1 MRGYFMKSIVRLYSN
16 ENGEIL
22 KFLNKFNNIIEIK
35 NDLEWEKEFENPVEI
50 ADIIGAFIEN
60 NDNYKINMWI
70 SLDENLFI
78 NVTENNA
85 DEIIRYLYER
95 YPW

>member
-1 MRGYFMKSIVRLYSN
+1 MKSIVRLYSN